1 MQRRFADGADQL
13 TDVRLLGEYD
23 AATRLGN
30 AIAKVV
36 RENRVGTYDVSFGNP
51 TMEVDEEVATNL

>member
-1 MQRRFADGADQL
+1 M
-13 TDVRLLGEYD
+13 VRTSKLMFGWLGEYD

>member
-1 MQRRFADGADQL
+1 MFGW
-13 TDVRLLGEYD
+13 LGEYD

-36 RENRVGTYDVSFGNP
+36 RENRVGPSAVSFGTP
-51 TMEVDEEVATNL
+51 TMEGDKEVATNL